1 MRREWSPTST
11 TPCPVA
17 GVFHV
22 KESNPRT
29 VSYEV
34 RSRIRCD
41 LALVSTEQVGR
52 VKRQS
57 HSAVA
62 RLQFRRGKEQSV
74 PKRACLEQRRR
85 VKTRVPHTGLP
96 SIERELSDCLP
107 KRAPSPGPKSCSS
120 RGELHWAEG
129 LVRLVLRCCH
139 CYTTCS
145 SSNPPSSE

>member
-1 MRREWSPTST
+1 MVAHFDNPMPRRGCFSCKSL
-11 TPCPVA
+11 
-17 GVFHV
+17 
-22 KESNPRT
+22 NPRT

-41 LALVSTEQVGR
+41 LALFSTERVGR

-62 RLQFRRGKEQSV
+62 RLQFRRGKNNPYQSV
-74 PKRACLEQRRR
+74 PVWIKGVGR

-107 KRAPSPGPKSCSS
+107 KRAPSPGPKSCCP